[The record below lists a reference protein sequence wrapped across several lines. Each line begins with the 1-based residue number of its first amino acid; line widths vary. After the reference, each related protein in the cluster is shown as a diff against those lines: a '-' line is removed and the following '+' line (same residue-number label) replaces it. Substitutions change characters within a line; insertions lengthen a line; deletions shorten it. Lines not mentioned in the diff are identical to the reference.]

1 MLKFACV
8 AGALMMVAAPAV
20 AQTPSEAPAQP
31 TRKAADPNRIICER
45 EEQIGSRLSA
55 KKVCL
60 TAREWQMRRQ
70 EMRED
75 LERYQRESASPRSG

>member
-1 MLKFACV
+1 MKAAWLFPLVLA
-8 AGALMMVAAPAV
+8 VAAPA
-20 AQTPSEAPAQP
+20 AAQP
-31 TRKAADPNRIICER
+31 ASAPTARDAVKKNNPDRLMCER
-45 EEQIGSRLSA
+45 EEQIGSRLAA

-75 LERYQRESASPRSG
+75 LERYQRESASPRSE